1 MLPSNIRWKLVTE
14 CCKEDG
20 CFDVYIEQFAEQF
33 MEADE
38 MRAFDCAETTKS
50 EKLSEYLL
58 SHPSDLIE
66 TGMFTFICMTCSAE
80 VVQEILN
87 SLKTHMLTP
96 KSSVAAEDGDKENSH
111 HTAENNHN
119 QTHPT
124 DVDYSKWPLLMPNKG
139 GGTALHQACAI
150 GNSAVVETLIKF
162 TRGDPRWITRGD
174 VKGCTALHYAA
185 DTTSASI
192 LLESLSPDF
201 QRTLLMNPINKRT
214 ALHQAVSW
222 GKVEMAEL
230 FIRFSKKLKIREEFV
245 MMADCDGCT
254 ALHYASDGR
263 VASLLLD
270 SLPTHLQ
277 HKLVLKRDKCEAT
290 ALHRICLSESS
301 QFPKVGIPICIA
313 NPASEG
319 AVEVLL
325 NCAKGMEPHA
335 ALLLLLPDISGNTVL
350 HNACRRR
357 ASATP
362 AKLVFDF
369 VQQFTSQQFGQQF
382 LSKFILS
389 TNNSDESVLHNSERE
404 DTATLL
410 VKSLQSGA
418 DKLRL
423 VTHRDKHG
431 KNILHNAALSYR
443 PFNPHVSSDWNIKFI
458 DNVMSENEIPCDT
471 LDKMLRQTDNY
482 GDTPIMIALNP
493 AVNTWEEFQF
503 IVDVFELL
511 SSRTDYDETLK
522 SVLDQRNSKGQT
534 VFHLAALLT
543 HFFNKIPL
551 LEKLVTSADIVEC
564 TYQWGLT
571 DNFGNHALHYLAG
584 RTDTALFAR
593 LLRKLPPKTCIRL
606 MSQRN
611 IAGVT
616 CMDILNRRRIDSN
629 FFNTSV
635 LCGNNTVE
643 VTGDT
648 ITYRS
653 SSRYT
658 KLHTPDID
666 QYLNFK
672 CNDMLLSVVR
682 YLLNMYDI
690 RFSVTLND
698 SADTM
703 PPGSVSKLDEVFLS
717 HSHCQ
722 TTTDKKINSSA
733 VIISHFY

>member
-1 MLPSNIRWKLVTE
+1 
-14 CCKEDG
+14 
-20 CFDVYIEQFAEQF
+20 
-33 MEADE
+33 
-38 MRAFDCAETTKS
+38 
-50 EKLSEYLL
+50 
-58 SHPSDLIE
+58 
-66 TGMFTFICMTCSAE
+66 
-80 VVQEILN
+80 
-87 SLKTHMLTP
+87 
-96 KSSVAAEDGDKENSH
+96 
-111 HTAENNHN
+111 
-119 QTHPT
+119 
-124 DVDYSKWPLLMPNKG
+124 
-139 GGTALHQACAI
+139 
-150 GNSAVVETLIKF
+150 
-162 TRGDPRWITRGD
+162 
-174 VKGCTALHYAA
+174 
-185 DTTSASI
+185 
-192 LLESLSPDF
+192 
-201 QRTLLMNPINKRT
+201 MNPINKHT
-214 ALHQAVSW
+214 ALHKAVRW
-222 GKVEMAEL
+222 GKLEVAEL
-230 FIRFSKKLKIREEFV
+230 LIRFSKKLKMSEEFV

-277 HKLVLKRDKCEAT
+277 HKLVLKRDKYEAT
-290 ALHRICLSESS
+290 ALHCICDSED
-301 QFPKVGIPICIA
+301 
-313 NPASEG
+313 

-325 NCAKGMEPHA
+325 KCAQGMEPHA
-335 ALLLLLPDISGNTVL
+335 SLLLLPPDVNGNNVL
-350 HNACRRR
+350 HNACCRED
-357 ASATP
+357 SATP
-362 AKLVFDF
+362 AKLVLDF
-369 VQQFTSQQFGQQF
+369 VQQFTSQHFGHQL

-389 TNNSDESVLHNSERE
+389 TNNSDQSVLHNTECE
-404 DTATLL
+404 DTAILL

-418 DKLRL
+418 DKMKL
-423 VTHRDKHG
+423 VTHKDKHG
-431 KNILHNAALSYR
+431 INILHDVTTPNRAFSLQ
-443 PFNPHVSSDWNIKFI
+443 VSSQWIIKFI
-458 DNVMSENEIPCDT
+458 DKLMSENEIPCDT
-471 LDKMLRQTDNY
+471 LDKMLCQTDNY
-482 GDTPIMIALNP
+482 GDTPIMSVLHPTDMIGTREGP
-493 AVNTWEEFQF
+493 FQF

-511 SSRTDYDETLK
+511 SSRTDYEETLK

-571 DNFGNHALHYLAG
+571 DNFGNQALHYLAG

-593 LLRKLPPKTCIRL
+593 LLRKLPPKTRIRL

-698 SADTM
+698 SADSM
-703 PPGSVSKLDEVFLS
+703 PPGFVSKLDEVSLS